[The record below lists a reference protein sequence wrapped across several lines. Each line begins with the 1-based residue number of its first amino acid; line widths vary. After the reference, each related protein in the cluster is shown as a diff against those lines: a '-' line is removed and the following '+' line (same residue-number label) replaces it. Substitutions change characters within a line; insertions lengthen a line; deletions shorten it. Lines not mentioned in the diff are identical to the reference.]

1 MEKLFIEYV
10 IGVKDVPLVL
20 KAAPVVTQSSSVSR
34 DFIVDT
40 LYEYLTS
47 DHGKDELSLYLS
59 EQTRS
64 YIKVTDVEDDCE
76 QIALMV
82 HDYQAVQYLKFLSDS
97 DMLSSRI
104 NDFLNKTV
112 WEEDTKPEINVT
124 VEKSSTEAIKKHAS
138 GKFR

>member
-1 MEKLFIEYV
+1 M
-10 IGVKDVPLVL
+10 KDVATML

-47 DHGKDELSLYLS
+47 DHGKDEFSLYLS

-64 YIKVTDVEDDCE
+64 YIKVTDIEDDCE
-76 QIALMV
+76 RIALMV

-97 DMLSSRI
+97 DMLSVSI
-104 NDFLNKTV
+104 NDFLHKTV
-112 WEEDTKPEINVT
+112 WNEDVQPEISVI
-124 VEKSSTEAIKKHAS
+124 VDQSSTDAIKQHAES
-138 GKFR
+138 K

>member
-1 MEKLFIEYV
+1 M
-10 IGVKDVPLVL
+10 L
-20 KAAPVVTQSSSVSR
+20 KAAPVVTQSSSVSH

-64 YIKVTDVEDDCE
+64 YIKVTDIEDDCE

-82 HDYQAVQYLKFLSDS
+82 HDYQAVEYLKFLSDS
-97 DMLSSRI
+97 DMLSLRI
-104 NDFLNKTV
+104 NDFLHKTV
-112 WEEDTKPEINVT
+112 WNEDVKPEISVI
-124 VEKSSTEAIKKHAS
+124 VDQSSTDAIKQHAES
-138 GKFR
+138 K

>member
-1 MEKLFIEYV
+1 M
-10 IGVKDVPLVL
+10 L
-20 KAAPVVTQSSSVSR
+20 KAAPVQNRNSSVGC

-64 YIKVTDVEDDCE
+64 YVKVTDIGDDCE

-82 HDYQAVQYLKFLSDS
+82 HDYQAVEYLKFLSDS
-97 DMLSSRI
+97 DMLSGRI
-104 NDFLNKTV
+104 NDFLHKAV
-112 WEEDTKPEINVT
+112 WNEDGKPEISVI
-124 VEKSSTEAIKKHAS
+124 VEQSSTEAIKQHANS
-138 GKFR
+138 K

>member
-1 MEKLFIEYV
+1 M
-10 IGVKDVPLVL
+10 PLVL
-20 KAAPVVTQSSSVSR
+20 RTTVVTQSSSASR

-64 YIKVTDVEDDCE
+64 YIKVTEIEDDCE

-97 DMLSSRI
+97 DMLSLKI
-104 NDFLNKTV
+104 NDFLHKTLWNEHV
-112 WEEDTKPEINVT
+112 KPEMSVT
-124 VEKSSTEAIKKHAS
+124 VDQSSIEAITQHAM
-138 GKFR
+138 GM

>member
-1 MEKLFIEYV
+1 M
-10 IGVKDVPLVL
+10 KDVPLVL
-20 KAAPVVTQSSSVSR
+20 KAAPVETQSSSVSR

-64 YIKVTDVEDDCE
+64 YIKVTDTEDDCE

-82 HDYQAVQYLKFLSDS
+82 HDYQAVEYLKFLSDS
-97 DMLSSRI
+97 DMLSGRI
-104 NDFLNKTV
+104 NDFLHKTV
-112 WEEDTKPEINVT
+112 WNEDVQPEISVI
-124 VEKSSTEAIKKHAS
+124 VDQSSTDAVKQHAES
-138 GKFR
+138 K

>member
-1 MEKLFIEYV
+1 M
-10 IGVKDVPLVL
+10 PLLL
-20 KAAPVVTQSSSVSR
+20 KAEPVVTQSSSVSR

-47 DHGKDELSLYLS
+47 DHGKAELSLYLS

-64 YIKVTDVEDDCE
+64 YIKVTDIEDDCE

-104 NDFLNKTV
+104 NDFLHQTV
-112 WEEDTKPEINVT
+112 WNEDVQPEISVI
-124 VEKSSTEAIKKHAS
+124 VDQSSTDAIKQHAES
-138 GKFR
+138 K